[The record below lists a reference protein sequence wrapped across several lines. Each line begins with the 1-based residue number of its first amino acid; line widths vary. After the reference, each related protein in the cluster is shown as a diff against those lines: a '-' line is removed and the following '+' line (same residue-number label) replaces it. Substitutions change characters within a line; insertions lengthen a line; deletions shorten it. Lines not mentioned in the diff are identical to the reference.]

1 MATIPNHVF
10 RGYDIRGLSDTEL
23 TIENVEDLGKAY
35 ATWLI
40 QRRIPD
46 CVVGYDCRLTS
57 PSYAAAICRGLT
69 SSGIHVI
76 NIGMTLSQIAYFAQ
90 YLFRTKGMVMVTAS
104 HNSKEYNGFKLAR
117 DYSATMLTQDI
128 NAFKQLY
135 LSRNFEV
142 TGAQGEYREVDIKKE
157 YIADVLRLSAPSKS
171 FRIVVDSCDATAA
184 LFLPNV
190 LRQAGHD
197 VIELDSIPDG
207 HFPVGTPDP
216 TERFVMTRLAEK
228 VKAEKADLGFAYD
241 ADGDR
246 MGVVDADGELIWDD
260 TLCALYA
267 KDILTRLPGSNV
279 VFNVLCSKQLT
290 ETILA
295 SGGRPIICK
304 TGRAFIRR
312 KIQETSAVFGGE
324 LSGHF
329 YFIDN
334 FYGHD
339 DSAIASLR
347 LLSYLTESDQSLKE
361 AVARL
366 PRYISSPEIK
376 VGCSDEKK
384 FDVVSVEIT
393 QRIRALYPKA
403 EYTDIDGIRMD
414 TEMEMLIVRASQN
427 GPYITLKF
435 EAKTQHMYD
444 QLKNQI
450 SEILH
455 SIDSIDF
462 THAVNVDS
470 LT

>member
-1 MATIPNHVF
+1 MATIPDHVF

-23 TIENVEDLGKAY
+23 TAENVEELGKTY

-57 PSYAAAICRGLT
+57 PSYAEAICRGLT

-104 HNSKEYNGFKLAR
+104 HNAKEYNGFKLAR
-117 DYSATMLTQDI
+117 DYSATMLTDDI

-135 LSRNFEV
+135 LSGNFKT
-142 TGAQGEYREVDIKKE
+142 TGAEGSYREVDIKQE
-157 YIADVLRLSAPSKS
+157 YIADVLRLSAPTKK

-184 LFLPNV
+184 LFLPDI
-190 LRQAGHD
+190 LRQAGND
-197 VIELDSIPDG
+197 VIELDSVPDG

-216 TERFVMTRLAEK
+216 TERFVMTRLADK

-246 MGVVDADGELIWDD
+246 IGVVDAEGELIWDD

-267 KDILTRLPGSNV
+267 KDVLTRLPGSSI

-295 SGGRPIICK
+295 SGGIPVICK

-347 LLSYLTESDQSLKE
+347 LLSYLTESDQTLKE

-376 VGCSDEKK
+376 VGCPDDEKLAI
-384 FDVVSVEIT
+384 VSQEIAP
-393 QRIRALYPKA
+393 RIRTLYPKA
-403 EYTDIDGIRMD
+403 GYTDIDGIRMD
-414 TEMEMLIVRASQN
+414 TDTEMLIARASQN
-427 GPYITLKF
+427 GPFITLKF
-435 EAKTQHMYD
+435 EAKSQAMYD